1 MGVEVTFLRPWE
13 VSTRAERRGNFLV
26 VENILSSIWK
36 VRIRDKNYIVP
47 VRMTIT
53 SRGIFVTYIST
64 QPDGDG
70 YSPVARC
77 YAVDAAKECLEELV
91 KRYPN
96 FEFGVATIS
105 EAIEKCV
112 REGLKKKIG
121 AFGDVKIE
129 CGAIRSE

>member
-13 VSTRAERRGNFLV
+13 VSTRAERRGSFLV

-36 VRIRDKNYIVP
+36 VRVRDKNYIVP
-47 VRMTIT
+47 VKMAIT
-53 SRGIFVTYIST
+53 SKGIFVTYIST

-77 YAVDAAKECLEELV
+77 YALDAARECLEELV
-91 KRYPN
+91 KRYPD
-96 FEFGVATIS
+96 FEFSTATIS
-105 EAIEKCV
+105 EVIEGCV
-112 REGLKKKIG
+112 RERLKKRIG

-129 CGAIRSE
+129 CGAIKTE

>member
-13 VSTRAERRGNFLV
+13 VSMRAERRGSFLV

-96 FEFGVATIS
+96 FEFSAATIS
-105 EAIEKCV
+105 EAIEECV
-112 REGLKKKIG
+112 RKRLKKKIG